1 MVEKEQIKKILS
13 DMEESDKWNGK
24 ISEIDTILSNID
36 NMSYLSL
43 ILELGF
49 RVRTNDYKTERR
61 ISLPRNLS
69 MMILSALKE
78 EYMSKLKMYQ
88 NRLEGLSVINTN
100 GF

>member
-24 ISEIDTILSNID
+24 ISEIDTVLSNID

-43 ILELGF
+43 CLDLEF
-49 RVRTNDYKTERR
+49 RVRGNEYKTERK
-61 ISLPRNLS
+61 ISLSRNLS
-69 MMILSALKE
+69 MMVLSALKE

-88 NRLEGLSVINTN
+88 NCLEGLSVINTN